1 MADGAEGTAIR
12 WALFPDA
19 TRAELRTLL
28 GPIVTVANPLDYHTF
43 IWGDTERMTDTFA
56 AVLGEGFDLSVFVLD
71 LPRPDRCSQA
81 GYRCAVDAILAARA
95 ATGARTAV
103 LASLPEALDETLTAE
118 FEAGGVT
125 VLHGMA
131 DGLSAIDAAILA
143 GRLAPDPAPALLA
156 RSGPARTAVTLSEAE
171 GKAALAAHRLRV
183 PPRSRRRT
191 RTDRGGCRGACAIP
205 WPSRRWAS
213 RTKTEAGAVILASPT
228 RPRCARP
235 PSALPPWGS
244 SPRRWPGLGPSS
256 SSA

>member
-1 MADGAEGTAIR
+1 
-12 WALFPDA
+12 
-19 TRAELRTLL
+19 
-28 GPIVTVANPLDYHTF
+28 
-43 IWGDTERMTDTFA
+43 MTDNLRGG
-56 AVLGEGFDLSVFVLD
+56 LGEGFDLSVFVLD

-171 GKAALAAHRLRV
+171 GKAVLAAQGLRVPALVTAPDAEGIVAAAKGLRFPLALKALGIAHKSEARAVVLGLADPETLAEAAHRLAPLGTGLLAEEMAEPGTELLVGITRI
-183 PPRSRRRT
+183 PR
-191 RTDRGGCRGACAIP
+191 
-205 WPSRRWAS
+205 
-213 RTKTEAGAVILASPT
+213 
-228 RPRCARP
+228 
-235 PSALPPWGS
+235 GS
-244 SPRRWPGLGPSS
+244 SR
-256 SSA
+256 